1 MNRPEIHFAS
11 NHSSG
16 NVFWIMGAVRDA
28 LRKQRRISEWNDLYQ
43 EVQNCGSYV
52 EALRLMNEHVHLIDD
67 DGLYVLQKG
76 I

>member
-11 NHSSG
+11 KHSSG
-16 NVFWIMGAVRDA
+16 NIFWIMGAVRDA
-28 LRKQRRISEWNDLYQ
+28 LRKERRISEWNDLYQ
-43 EVQNCGSYV
+43 EVTNSNSYE

-67 DGLYVLQKG
+67 DGMQC

>member
-16 NVFWIMGAVRDA
+16 NIFWIMGAVRDA
-28 LRKQRRISEWNDLYQ
+28 LRKERRISEWNDLYQ
-43 EVQNCGSYV
+43 EVTNSNSYE
-52 EALRLMNEHVHLIDD
+52 EALRLMNEHVRLIDD
-67 DGLYVLQKG
+67 DGMQC